1 MLKKTLIRLLVL
13 AGPLL
18 ILLGLPDTALA
29 WGPGFHMVTGNWLIQ
44 NLSMLSP
51 EFAAAITAHPGLFL
65 QGCLSAD
72 IFIGKGCVAKEGHSH
87 NWKSGLL
94 LLDKAHTKAKLAY
107 ALGYMSHLAADT
119 VAHNVFIP
127 GNFQWAYSLEAAQ
140 GGRDDSR
147 IINPAK
153 AGGLSRGK
161 MAHVFLEMK
170 ADNALTWDRKQA
182 LQSFKAA
189 GSKGAERMLMRSMNQ
204 KYWLFQIKKQL
215 YRGSIALGGCSLRSA
230 MRSLRNL
237 GKLDNIVKGNNL
249 SNLHSYLDQARD
261 PACPDFPLQPFAV
274 PEGIAAA
281 GQRPPVLFSLGQQ
294 DKAREEQD
302 GERKTGKT
310 AKPGKNTPPPT
321 TPLGDLLV
329 VSARAVADMLRDPY
343 STRVRN
349 LDPVGTQA
357 LARASR
363 GLGPREVMP
372 VRLSKDE
379 GCDENAPHFHARW
392 PRAAAEVLLELPPV
406 NPGTLR
412 EDIKKEEA

>member
-1 MLKKTLIRLLVL
+1 MLKKTLIRLPVL
-13 AGPLL
+13 LIGPLL
-18 ILLGLPDTALA
+18 VLLGLPEDALA
-29 WGPGFHMVTGNWLIQ
+29 WGPGVHMVTGNWLIQ

-51 EFAAAITAHPGLFL
+51 EFAAAIAAHPGLFL

-107 ALGYMSHLAADT
+107 ALGYLSHLAADT

-127 GNFQWAYSLEAAQ
+127 GNFQWAYSLEAAR
-140 GGRDDSR
+140 GSDDSK

-153 AGGLSRGK
+153 AGGLGRGK

-170 ADNALTWDRKQA
+170 ADKALTWDRKQA
-182 LQSFKAA
+182 LESFKAA
-189 GSKGAERMLMRSMNQ
+189 GSKGAERMLMRSLNQ
-204 KYWLFQIKKQL
+204 KYWLFQLKKRL
-215 YRGSIALGGCSLRSA
+215 YRGSIALGGCGLRSA

-237 GKLDNIVKGNNL
+237 GRLDAVVKGNNL
-249 SNLHSYLDQARD
+249 ANLHSYLDQADD
-261 PACPDFPLQPFAV
+261 PAHPAFPLQPFAL

-281 GQRPPVLFSLGQQ
+281 GQPPPVMFSPLTFLPDPQAAGPATAE
-294 DKAREEQD
+294 KAR
-302 GERKTGKT
+302 
-310 AKPGKNTPPPT
+310 KNLPPPT

-329 VSARAVADMLRDPY
+329 VSARAVADLLRDPCG
-343 STRVRN
+343 TRVRN

-372 VRLSKDE
+372 VRLGSEAARGED
-379 GCDENAPHFHARW
+379 APHIHARW
-392 PRAAAEVLLELPPV
+392 PRAAAEVLLELPPI
-406 NPGTLR
+406 NPGRLR
-412 EDIKKEEA
+412 EDVKKE

>member
-1 MLKKTLIRLLVL
+1 MLAL

-51 EFAAAITAHPGLFL
+51 EFAAAIAAHPGLFL

-107 ALGYMSHLAADT
+107 ALGYLSHLAADT

-127 GNFQWAYSLEAAQ
+127 GNFQWAYSLEAAR
-140 GGRDDSR
+140 GSDDSR

-153 AGGLSRGK
+153 AGGLGRGK

-170 ADNALTWDRKQA
+170 ADKALTWDRKQA
-182 LQSFKAA
+182 LESFKAA
-189 GSKGAERMLMRSMNQ
+189 GSKGAERMLMRSLNQ
-204 KYWLFQIKKQL
+204 KYWLFQLKKQL
-215 YRGSIALGGCSLRSA
+215 YRGSIALGGCGLRSA
-230 MRSLRNL
+230 TRSVRNL

-249 SNLHSYLDQARD
+249 SNLHSYLDQAKD
-261 PACPDFPLQPFAV
+261 PANPDFPLRPFAV

-281 GQRPPVLFSLGQQ
+281 GQPPPVLFSLGQDKPP
-294 DKAREEQD
+294 DKARAEQGD
-302 GERKTGKT
+302 GQKDNKGK
-310 AKPGKNTPPPT
+310 AGKKAPPPS

-372 VRLSKDE
+372 VRLAKDE
-379 GCDENAPHFHARW
+379 GADENAPHFHARW

-412 EDIKKEEA
+412 QDIKKEES